1 MSLSLRSNSSSE
13 VTTASCQSSIN
24 KRKEM
29 GMWLNLMPPGSHSCV
44 LCSHDFNSLQTV
56 GGYQNSDETL
66 KFHAQMHNLYLKM
79 IKEENLKKKERKKR
93 KNTNYHP
100 SKNVVLPNQLVGDKE
115 SRINL
120 DQHHGFGP
128 PKKVRLSMNRF

>member
-13 VTTASCQSSIN
+13 FSTASSQSSIN

-79 IKEENLKKKERKKR
+79 IKEENLKRKERKKR

-100 SKNVVLPNQLVGDKE
+100 SKNVVLPNQLVGNEE

-120 DQHHGFGP
+120 DLHLGFGP
-128 PKKVRLSMNRF
+128 PEKVRLLLNRF